1 MVRRM
6 LFVFVLLAGCEMV
19 EDEGTTEAIAL
30 CDQATVGICNK
41 VASCSATISPGDC
54 TAALR
59 RELNCQR
66 AVGVS
71 SSYQRCLSEVGGS
84 TCQGLTDPS
93 GGLALPASCSG
104 IILVR

>member
-1 MVRRM
+1 MIRM
-6 LFVFVLLAGCEMV
+6 TLVFVLLAGCEMV
-19 EDEGTTEAIAL
+19 EEDGTTEAIAA
-30 CDQATVGICNK
+30 CDRATGSICGK
-41 VASCSATISPGDC
+41 VASCSAVVSAGDC

-71 SSYQRCLSEVGGS
+71 SSYQRCLSEVQGA
-84 TCQGLTDPS
+84 TCQGLTDSS
-93 GGLALPASCSG
+93 GGLALPASCNG